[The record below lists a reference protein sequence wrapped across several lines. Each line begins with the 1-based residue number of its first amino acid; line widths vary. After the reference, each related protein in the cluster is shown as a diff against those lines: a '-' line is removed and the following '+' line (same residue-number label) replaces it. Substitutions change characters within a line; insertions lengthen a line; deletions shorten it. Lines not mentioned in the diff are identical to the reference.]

1 VINLKTAK
9 SIGITVPPTLLAR
22 ADEVIAPNFA
32 KRQSTHYISHADS
45 GDFMKRDEP
54 HQSKTNSLSERR
66 KHPREDVDH
75 PCWLRTDNS
84 YHLAP
89 ARISNF
95 SKGGARISYVAHIQ
109 IPDKFDLLMTED
121 GKVGRRCK
129 VVWRSDKEFGVEF
142 VARATLPPAAD
153 FVKI

>member
-1 VINLKTAK
+1 MK
-9 SIGITVPPTLLAR
+9 
-22 ADEVIAPNFA
+22 FA
-32 KRQSTHYISHADS
+32 ET
-45 GDFMKRDEP
+45 
-54 HQSKTNSLSERR
+54 HQSKTNSASTERR

-84 YHLAP
+84 SHLTP

-121 GKVGRRCK
+121 GKVGRRCR
-129 VVWRSDKEFGVEF
+129 VAWRSDKEFGVEF

>member
-1 VINLKTAK
+1 MSRRLAD
-9 SIGITVPPTLLAR
+9 IGR
-22 ADEVIAPNFA
+22 QNFA
-32 KRQSTHYISHADS
+32 KHESSHYISHVDS
-45 GDFMKRDEP
+45 GDSMKFSESD
-54 HQSKTNSLSERR
+54 QSRTNSGSAERR

-75 PCWLRTDNS
+75 PCWLRTDS
-84 YHLAP
+84 SSHLAP

-95 SKGGARISYVAHIQ
+95 SKGGARVSYVSHIQ
-109 IPDKFDLLMTED
+109 IPDKLDLLMTED

-142 VARATLPPAAD
+142 VARATPPPAAD

>member
-1 VINLKTAK
+1 MK
-9 SIGITVPPTLLAR
+9 SG
-22 ADEVIAPNFA
+22 E
-32 KRQSTHYISHADS
+32 S
-45 GDFMKRDEP
+45 
-54 HQSKTNSLSERR
+54 HQSKTNSASTERR
-66 KHPREDVDH
+66 KYPREDVDH

-84 YHLAP
+84 SHLAP
-89 ARISNF
+89 ARINNF
-95 SKGGARISYVAHIQ
+95 SKGGARIRYVAHIQ

-121 GKVGRRCK
+121 GKVGRLCR

>member
-1 VINLKTAK
+1 MK
-9 SIGITVPPTLLAR
+9 
-22 ADEVIAPNFA
+22 FA
-32 KRQSTHYISHADS
+32 ESDR
-45 GDFMKRDEP
+45 
-54 HQSKTNSLSERR
+54 SKTNSGSTERR

-75 PCWLRTDNS
+75 PCWLRTDS
-84 YHLAP
+84 SSHLAP

-95 SKGGARISYVAHIQ
+95 SKGGARISYVSHIQ
-109 IPDKFDLLMTED
+109 IPDKLDLLMTED

-142 VARATLPPAAD
+142 VARATLPPATD